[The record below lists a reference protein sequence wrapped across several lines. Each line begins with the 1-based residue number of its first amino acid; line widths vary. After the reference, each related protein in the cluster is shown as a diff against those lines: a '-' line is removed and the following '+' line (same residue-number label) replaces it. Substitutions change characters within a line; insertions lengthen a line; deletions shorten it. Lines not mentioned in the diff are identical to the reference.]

1 MPQSQVDKVKVN
13 EVEVDFIAL
22 KFFID
27 QKWHDVEARQ
37 LKLLK
42 LLIENYGQAVSRNQ
56 IMDVLWQDTIV
67 SDNSVSQAITQL
79 RKSLHDDKE
88 TPRFIKTV
96 PRVGYQLIAELVF
109 PEPASD
115 NVGQFKKNKF
125 NLSLVA
131 IASVLLGIGI
141 TFSLFEL
148 SKPSLQ
154 VPEYTYESR
163 LTSTPGPEN
172 FLRYSPKGRYL
183 AFSQSSNNRDQMD
196 MAVFD
201 AQTQAVHVIKSTGYS
216 EEAPEWSP
224 DGKWLIYY
232 RHDPISCEI
241 RVMSV
246 VNPIETWRL
255 SPDFHLSDCQVGFSR
270 QKMHWLNDNTLYL
283 QRWQNNLPILTKLTL
298 ATEGYPSL
306 IKQDDISN
314 IQPILMDIDKETNQ
328 LLFVEQSSQGYVLQH
343 MDLVGSTRSVIEIR
357 EQEYWGIKWHES
369 GESFWLGNESLRL
382 MSLDGNSE
390 VVHLPIGFIPDIDL
404 NPLTKQLAHAE
415 GLVNVNLYNLQ
426 LKSLNNHQQV
436 VIKQLSSSARTDVL
450 PTLSKDGR
458 QTAFVS
464 YQRRS
469 TDGLKHVEIW
479 LKYKDKK
486 AANLL
491 ANLPEDI
498 HPKYLLWSPNG
509 ENLLLGDSRQNL
521 HLINIY
527 SKHLVA
533 IIYDYNN
540 IDEVNWSSDGR
551 FIVFSATNDDSK
563 QLWQYDLQLASTKLL
578 NENKLH
584 VSSVNDS
591 QQENNVRKVAINDV
605 LSVEN
610 MKKLNPSYHHYISY
624 IETFLSAHATD
635 QLPVDNL
642 APSLLLYRPH
652 VFDLG
657 IYYVVKQ
664 GHQLGLYLFKFAEQ
678 DHVHIA
684 NIGRYEQDINLML
697 NISASN
703 DGKHLVF
710 SKVEGFETDILLQR
724 KSKD

>member
-1 MPQSQVDKVKVN
+1 M
-13 EVEVDFIAL
+13 
-22 KFFID
+22 
-27 QKWHDVEARQ
+27 
-37 LKLLK
+37 
-42 LLIENYGQAVSRNQ
+42 
-56 IMDVLWQDTIV
+56 
-67 SDNSVSQAITQL
+67 
-79 RKSLHDDKE
+79 
-88 TPRFIKTV
+88 
-96 PRVGYQLIAELVF
+96 
-109 PEPASD
+109 
-115 NVGQFKKNKF
+115 
-125 NLSLVA
+125 
-131 IASVLLGIGI
+131 
-141 TFSLFEL
+141 
-148 SKPSLQ
+148 
-154 VPEYTYESR
+154 
-163 LTSTPGPEN
+163 
-172 FLRYSPKGRYL
+172 
-183 AFSQSSNNRDQMD
+183 
-196 MAVFD
+196 
-201 AQTQAVHVIKSTGYS
+201 
-216 EEAPEWSP
+216 
-224 DGKWLIYY
+224 
-232 RHDPISCEI
+232 
-241 RVMSV
+241 
-246 VNPIETWRL
+246 
-255 SPDFHLSDCQVGFSR
+255 
-270 QKMHWLNDNTLYL
+270 
-283 QRWQNNLPILTKLTL
+283 
-298 ATEGYPSL
+298 
-306 IKQDDISN
+306 
-314 IQPILMDIDKETNQ
+314 
-328 LLFVEQSSQGYVLQH
+328 
-343 MDLVGSTRSVIEIR
+343 
-357 EQEYWGIKWHES
+357 
-369 GESFWLGNESLRL
+369 
-382 MSLDGNSE
+382 
-390 VVHLPIGFIPDIDL
+390 
-404 NPLTKQLAHAE
+404 
-415 GLVNVNLYNLQ
+415 
-426 LKSLNNHQQV
+426 

-584 VSSVNDS
+584 VSSVNHS

>member
-1 MPQSQVDKVKVN
+1 MPQSQLEKVKVN

-22 KFFID
+22 KLCIN
-27 QKWHDVEARQ
+27 QQWHDVEARQ

-56 IMDVLWQDTIV
+56 IMDVLWKDTIV

-109 PEPASD
+109 PEPPSEHAE
-115 NVGQFKKNKF
+115 QFKKNKF
-125 NLSLVA
+125 NFSLVA
-131 IASVLLGIGI
+131 VASTLLGIGI
-141 TFSLFEL
+141 TMVIVEL
-148 SKPSLQ
+148 AKPSLH

-246 VNPIETWRL
+246 VNPVETWRL

-270 QKMHWLNDNTLYL
+270 QKMHWLTDNSLYI
-283 QRWQNNLPILTKLTL
+283 QRWKNNSPILSKLTL

-306 IKQDDISN
+306 IKQEDLESIH
-314 IQPILMDIDKETNQ
+314 PILMDIDKTTNQ

-343 MDLVGSTRSVIEIR
+343 TDLVSFKRNVIESR
-357 EQEYWGIKWHES
+357 EQEYWGLKWHES
-369 GESFWLGNESLRL
+369 GQSFWLGNESLRL
-382 MSLDGNSE
+382 MSLDGSSE
-390 VVHLPIGFIPDIDL
+390 VMHLPIGFIPDIDL

-426 LKSLNNHQQV
+426 LKSLNNHQRV
-436 VIKQLSSSARTDVL
+436 VTRQLSSSARTDIL
-450 PTLSKDGR
+450 PTLSKNGR
-458 QTAFVS
+458 QTAFIS

-469 TDGLKHVEIW
+469 TDGLKHIEIW
-479 LKYKDKK
+479 LKNKDKK

-509 ENLLLGDSRQNL
+509 ENLLLGDSRQNI

-533 IIYDYNN
+533 IIFDYKN
-540 IDEVNWSSDGR
+540 IDEVNWSSDGK
-551 FIVFSATNDDSK
+551 FIVFSATNGDSK

-578 NENKLH
+578 NEDKL
-584 VSSVNDS
+584 VVNQITDQKS
-591 QQENNVRKVAINDV
+591 DAQALQMNVV
-605 LSVEN
+605 LSVEE
-610 MKKLNPSYHHYISY
+610 MKQLNPSYHHYISY
-624 IETFLSAHATD
+624 IESFLSAHAPE

-642 APSLLLYRPH
+642 SPSLLLYRPH
-652 VFDLG
+652 IFDLG

-664 GHQLGLYLFKFAEQ
+664 GHLLGLYLYKFAEQ

-684 NIGRYEQDINLML
+684 NIGQHEQDINLML

-703 DGKHLVF
+703 DGKQLVF

-724 KSKD
+724 KSPE